1 MTFPCGSNGNVGATL
16 AEFFG
21 WCSVINIGFLLALL
35 LRGIIVRKLAAKVF
49 GVTTEEA
56 KAAYMNVF
64 MQYRNATLV
73 LSVTPYIALR
83 IMAW

>member
-1 MTFPCGSNGNVGATL
+1 MTSIETL
-16 AEFFG
+16 ATFFC
-21 WCSVINIGFLLALL
+21 WCSLINIGFLLALL

-49 GVTTEEA
+49 GVTIEEV

-73 LSVTPYIALR
+73 LSVTPYIALK
-83 IMAW
+83 IMA

>member
-1 MTFPCGSNGNVGATL
+1 MTSIETL
-16 AEFFG
+16 ATFFG

-49 GVTTEEA
+49 GVTTEEV

-73 LSVTPYIALR
+73 LSVTPYIALK
-83 IMAW
+83 IMVW